1 MQTPH
6 LYTSNEILQNIVRL
20 NTASI
25 ERLKADLE
33 TILEE
38 RKAEEKQ
45 KNETAL
51 VQKIQEYTK
60 SETYERYKTLSNQLR
75 AENITK
81 AEHKELLAL
90 TQIVEAE
97 NVERLEHLM
106 TLAKI
111 RKMSLRG
118 IMEELGL
125 IEETEIEEHHG

>member
-1 MQTPH
+1 MQTSD
-6 LYTSNEILQNIVRL
+6 LYTPNKILQNIVRL

-38 RKAEEKQ
+38 RKAVEKQ
-45 KNETAL
+45 RSEVEL
-51 VQKIQEYTK
+51 VQKIQEYTS
-60 SETYERYKTLSNQLR
+60 SETYERYEKLSNQLR
-75 AENITK
+75 EENITT
-81 AEHKELLAL
+81 AEHQELLAL

-111 RKMSLRG
+111 RKISLRA
-118 IMEELGL
+118 IMVELG
-125 IEETEIEEHHG
+125 IFP